1 MEGETVL
8 SLERIVLSSRI
19 KLEEGLE
26 RGIGGA

>member
-8 SLERIVLSSRI
+8 SLEQIVLSPRI
-19 KLEEGLE
+19 KLEEQLE